1 MRQTTAK
8 SLRKKRERMKVT
20 VKDCLQLESFRK
32 CIVVAGEK
40 NIENRVKAV
49 SVMDAA
55 TPAEALACN
64 GESGTMVL
72 TTFAG
77 MKKDTA
83 AQCETI
89 RQLAKAGVPAIVYFQ
104 REKSMK
110 SVDKEVTAAADAAGI
125 PLLLMVDSEGMDYST
140 VISEVME
147 QALYGNSFKNS
158 LINNTIFHLLN
169 FEKHANFQQALH
181 EAAVNNDFQ
190 VVLLSEEFNPV
201 FAIETRHQATINEV
215 IRRGREVALNL
226 GHIYS
231 LIEINGVM
239 TYWGMLYL
247 NNEKYY
253 IFIVD
258 NDDNYSAGEI
268 TKLAEIIELAMGM
281 WKFTPERD
289 AKAELVKAL
298 MRGNKSLAYSL
309 REEAGIRA
317 TDILSVVYARG
328 IETGSAD
335 EILDE
340 FEENGLLNIIKVTE
354 GDESYAIL
362 LRGDKLKEQEDVS
375 EMATCVSLFDRLKEN
390 KSVRIFH
397 VTGVDRIEGAGDGF
411 RLIGETWAF
420 VESIFPYKRV
430 FSKYELALVSN
441 CISIQV
447 QGGQLKKNYMD
458 LLEPFRKEGDNK
470 SKQLLETLETF
481 ALDAGMNSGKTAEFM
496 GIHTNT
502 VQYRLKKINDLL
514 GAEITGNRVIP
525 GLTIALALQRMENA
539 KK

>member
-1 MRQTTAK
+1 
-8 SLRKKRERMKVT
+8 MKVT
-20 VKDCLQLESFRK
+20 VKDCLQLDSFRK
-32 CIVVAGEK
+32 SIVVAGEK
-40 NIENRVKAV
+40 NLENRVKSV
-49 SVMDAA
+49 SVMDASTA
-55 TPAEALACN
+55 QEAMLCCGDA
-64 GESGTMVL
+64 STLVL
-72 TTFAG
+72 TSFSG
-77 MKKDTA
+77 MKDNAKM
-83 AQCETI
+83 QCETVSA
-89 RQLAKAGVPAIVYFQ
+89 LAKSGAAGIVVI
-104 REKSMK
+104 RRDKSG
-110 SVDKEVTAAADAAGI
+110 SSLDKDVTKAADAAGI
-125 PLLLMVDSEGMDYST
+125 PLIIMVDAGNVTYSKL
-140 VISEVME
+140 IDEVMG
-147 QALYGNSFKNS
+147 QILYNDNFKNN

-169 FEKHANFQQALH
+169 FEKHSSFEQALH
-181 EAAVNNDFQ
+181 EAAVNNNFQ
-190 VVLLSEEFNPV
+190 VVLLSEDFNPV

-231 LIEINGVM
+231 LIEINGVQ

-309 REEAGIRA
+309 REEAGVKA
-317 TDILSVVYARG
+317 SDILSVFYARG
-328 IETGSAD
+328 IETGPAD
-335 EILDE
+335 EAIDK
-340 FEENGLLNIIKVTE
+340 FTSAGLLDIIKITE
-354 GDESYAIL
+354 QDESYAIL
-362 LRGDKLKEQEDVS
+362 LRGPKLAADEEKAENRV
-375 EMATCVSLFDRLKEN
+375 CVELFDALKGTN
-390 KSVRIFH
+390 NVRIFH
-397 VTGVDRIEGAGDGF
+397 VTGLDRIEGAGDGF
-411 RLIGETWAF
+411 RLIGETWPF

-430 FSKYELALVSN
+430 FSKYEMALVSN
-441 CISIQV
+441 CVNIQV
-447 QGGQLKKNYMD
+447 QGGHLKKTYMD

-470 SKQLLETLETF
+470 SRQLLETLETF

>member
-1 MRQTTAK
+1 
-8 SLRKKRERMKVT
+8 MKVT
-20 VKDCLQLESFRK
+20 VKDCLQLDSFRK
-32 CIVVAGEK
+32 CIVVAGE
-40 NIENRVKAV
+40 ENMDNRIKAV

-55 TPAEALACN
+55 TPAEALSCN
-64 GESGTMVL
+64 GNSGTLIL

-77 MKKDTA
+77 MKNDVK

-89 RQLAKAGVPAIVYFQ
+89 TELAKAEVPAIVVFQ
-104 REKSMK
+104 REKSTK
-110 SVDKEVTAAADAAGI
+110 PIDKEVTSAADEAGI
-125 PLLLMVDSEGMDYST
+125 PLLIMVDGEKTDYSKL
-140 VISEVME
+140 IEEVME
-147 QALYGNSFKNS
+147 QVLYGNNFKNS

-169 FEKHANFQQALH
+169 FEKHSSFQQALH

-201 FAIETRHQATINEV
+201 FTIETRHQATINEV
-215 IRRGREVALNL
+215 IRRGKEVALNL

-231 LIEINGVM
+231 LIEINGVL

-253 IFIVD
+253 LFIVD
-258 NDDNYSAGEI
+258 NDDKYSAGEI

-309 REEAGIRA
+309 REEAGVKA
-317 TDILSVVYARG
+317 ADILSVCYARG
-328 IETGSAD
+328 IENGPAD
-335 EILDE
+335 EVIDRFTGE
-340 FEENGLLNIIKVTE
+340 GLLDIIKITE
-354 GDESYAIL
+354 GDESYAVL
-362 LRGDKLKEQEDVS
+362 LKGEKLKEDEDRSDMGVCI
-375 EMATCVSLFDRLKEN
+375 ELFDALKEN

-441 CISIQV
+441 CINIQV
-447 QGGQLKKNYMD
+447 QGGHLKKTYMD
-458 LLEPFRKEGDNK
+458 LLDPFRKEGDNK
-470 SKQLLETLETF
+470 SRQLLETLETF

>member
-1 MRQTTAK
+1 
-8 SLRKKRERMKVT
+8 MKVT

-40 NIENRVKAV
+40 HMDNRIKAV
-49 SVMDAA
+49 SVLDAA
-55 TPAEALACN
+55 TPEEALACN
-64 GESGTMVL
+64 GNSGTMIL

-77 MKKDTA
+77 MKKDTK

-89 RQLAKAGVPAIVYFQ
+89 RELAKAGVPAIVFFQ
-104 REKSMK
+104 REKSARP
-110 SVDKEVTAAADAAGI
+110 VDKEVTAAADTAGI
-125 PLLLMVDSEGMDYST
+125 PLLLMVDGEGMDYSK
-140 VISEVME
+140 IIAEIME
-147 QALYGNSFKNS
+147 QVLYGNNFKNS

-169 FEKHANFQQALH
+169 FEKHSSFQQALH

-201 FAIETRHQATINEV
+201 FTVETRHQATINEV

-231 LIEINGVM
+231 LIEINGVL
-239 TYWGMLYL
+239 TYWGLLYL

-253 IFIVD
+253 LFIVD

-317 TDILSVVYARG
+317 SDILSVVYARG
-328 IETGSAD
+328 IETGMAD
-335 EILDE
+335 EIIDE
-340 FEENGLLNIIKVTE
+340 YMEKGLLNIIKITE
-354 GDESYAIL
+354 GNESYAVL
-362 LRGDKLKEQEDVS
+362 LRGEKLGEDEDIS
-375 EMATCVSLFDRLKEN
+375 EMAVCVSFFDRLKEN
-390 KSVRIFH
+390 KTVRIFH

-420 VESIFPYKRV
+420 VENIFPYKRV

-441 CISIQV
+441 V
-447 QGGQLKKNYMD
+447 LT
-458 LLEPFRKEGDNK
+458 FRFRADTSRKTTWIFWTR
-470 SKQLLETLETF
+470 SKRKGTTSPGSF
-481 ALDAGMNSGKTAEFM
+481 SK
-496 GIHTNT
+496 
-502 VQYRLKKINDLL
+502 RLKPSLWMR
-514 GAEITGNRVIP
+514 A
-525 GLTIALALQRMENA
+525 
-539 KK
+539 

>member
-1 MRQTTAK
+1 MR
-8 SLRKKRERMKVT
+8 VT
-20 VKDCLQLESFRK
+20 VRDCLQLEAFRK

-40 NIENRVKAV
+40 QMGNRIKAV

-55 TPAEALACN
+55 SPTEALACN
-64 GESGTMVL
+64 GNAGTMIL
-72 TTFAG
+72 TAFAG
-77 MKKDTA
+77 MKNDVKT
-83 AQCETI
+83 QCETI
-89 RQLAKAGVPAIVYFQ
+89 RELAKAGVAAIVIFR
-104 REKSMK
+104 REKSPRPL
-110 SVDKEVTAAADAAGI
+110 DKEVVNTADDAGM
-125 PLLLMVDSEGMDYST
+125 PLIIMVDGEKADYSKM
-140 VISEVME
+140 IEEVME
-147 QALYGNSFKNS
+147 KVIYGNNFKNS

-169 FEKHANFQQALH
+169 FEKHPTFQQALH
-181 EAAVNNDFQ
+181 EAAVNNGFQ
-190 VVLLSEEFNPV
+190 VALLSSEFNPI
-201 FAIETRHQATINEV
+201 FAIETRHQATINEI
-215 IRRGREVALNL
+215 IRQGREAALNL
-226 GHIYS
+226 GQIYS
-231 LIEINGVM
+231 LIEINGVL
-239 TYWGMLYL
+239 TYWGLLYL

-253 IFIVD
+253 LFIVD

-298 MRGNKSLAYSL
+298 MRGNKSLAYSIK
-309 REEAGIRA
+309 EEAGIKSA
-317 TDILSVVYARG
+317 DILSVFYARG
-328 IETGSAD
+328 IETGQAD
-335 EILDE
+335 VVIDRFLKEGILD
-340 FEENGLLNIIKVTE
+340 IIKITE
-354 GDESYAIL
+354 GNESYAIL
-362 LRGDKLKEQEDVS
+362 LRGKDFKVDEERSDIGACIK
-375 EMATCVSLFDRLKEN
+375 LFDALKEN
-390 KSVRIFH
+390 KGVRIFH
-397 VTGVDRIEGAGDGF
+397 VTGLDRIEGAGDGF

-420 VESIFPYKRV
+420 VENIFPYKRV

-441 CISIQV
+441 CINIQV
-447 QGGQLKKNYMD
+447 QGGHLKKSYMD

-514 GAEITGNRVIP
+514 GVEITGNRVIP

>member
-1 MRQTTAK
+1 M
-8 SLRKKRERMKVT
+8 L
-20 VKDCLQLESFRK
+20 
-32 CIVVAGEK
+32 
-40 NIENRVKAV
+40 
-49 SVMDAA
+49 DAA
-55 TPAEALACN
+55 TPEEALACN
-64 GESGTMVL
+64 GNSGTMIL

-77 MKKDTA
+77 MKKDTK

-89 RQLAKAGVPAIVYFQ
+89 RELAKAGVPAIVFFQ
-104 REKSMK
+104 REKSARP
-110 SVDKEVTAAADAAGI
+110 VDKEVTAAADTAGI
-125 PLLLMVDSEGMDYST
+125 PLLLMVDGEGMDYSK
-140 VISEVME
+140 IIAEIME
-147 QALYGNSFKNS
+147 QVLYGNNFENS

-169 FEKHANFQQALH
+169 FEKHSSFQQALH

-201 FAIETRHQATINEV
+201 FTVETRHQATINEV

-226 GHIYS
+226 GHVYS
-231 LIEINGVM
+231 LIEINGVL
-239 TYWGMLYL
+239 TYWGLLYL

-253 IFIVD
+253 LFIVD

-317 TDILSVVYARG
+317 SDILSVVYARG
-328 IETGSAD
+328 IETGMAD
-335 EILDE
+335 EIIDE
-340 FEENGLLNIIKVTE
+340 YMEKGLLNIIKITE
-354 GDESYAIL
+354 DNESYAVL
-362 LRGDKLKEQEDVS
+362 LRGEKLGEDEDIS
-375 EMATCVSLFDRLKEN
+375 EMAVCVSFFDRLKEN
-390 KSVRIFH
+390 KTVRIFH
-397 VTGVDRIEGAGDGF
+397 VTGVDRHRRSRG
-411 RLIGETWAF
+411 RLPADRRDLGVCRKYFPVQT
-420 VESIFPYKRV
+420 SILEIRTCTCKQLHQHSGSGRTSQEKLHGSFGP
-430 FSKYELALVSN
+430 
-441 CISIQV
+441 V
-447 QGGQLKKNYMD
+447 Q
-458 LLEPFRKEGDNK
+458 KEGDNK
-470 SKQLLETLETF
+470 SRQLLETLETF

>member
-1 MRQTTAK
+1 
-8 SLRKKRERMKVT
+8 MKVT

-32 CIVVAGEK
+32 CIVVTGEK
-40 NIENRVKAV
+40 HMDNRIKAV
-49 SVMDAA
+49 SVLDAA
-55 TPAEALACN
+55 TPEEALACN
-64 GESGTMVL
+64 GNSGTMIL

-77 MKKDTA
+77 MKKDTK
-83 AQCETI
+83 AQCKTI
-89 RQLAKAGVPAIVYFQ
+89 RELAKAGVPAIVFFQ
-104 REKSMK
+104 REKSARP
-110 SVDKEVTAAADAAGI
+110 VDKEVTAAADTAGI
-125 PLLLMVDSEGMDYST
+125 PLLLMVDGEGMDYSK
-140 VISEVME
+140 IIAEIME
-147 QALYGNSFKNS
+147 QVLYGNNFKNS

-169 FEKHANFQQALH
+169 FEKHSSFQQALH

-201 FAIETRHQATINEV
+201 FTVETRHQATINEV

-231 LIEINGVM
+231 LIEINGVL
-239 TYWGMLYL
+239 TYWGLLYL

-253 IFIVD
+253 LFIVD

-317 TDILSVVYARG
+317 SDILSVVYARG
-328 IETGSAD
+328 IETGMAD
-335 EILDE
+335 EIIDE
-340 FEENGLLNIIKVTE
+340 YMEKGLLNIIKITE
-354 GDESYAIL
+354 DNESYAVL
-362 LRGDKLKEQEDVS
+362 LRGEKLGEDEDIS
-375 EMATCVSLFDRLKEN
+375 EMAVCVSFFDRLKEN
-390 KSVRIFH
+390 KTVRIFH

-420 VESIFPYKRV
+420 VENIFPYKRV

-441 CISIQV
+441 CINIQV
-447 QGGQLKKNYMD
+447 QGGHLKKNYMD
-458 LLEPFRKEGDNK
+458 LLDPFKRKGTTSPGSF
-470 SKQLLETLETF
+470 SK
-481 ALDAGMNSGKTAEFM
+481 
-496 GIHTNT
+496 
-502 VQYRLKKINDLL
+502 RLKPSLWMR
-514 GAEITGNRVIP
+514 A
-525 GLTIALALQRMENA
+525 
-539 KK
+539 

>member
-1 MRQTTAK
+1 
-8 SLRKKRERMKVT
+8 MKVT
-20 VKDCLQLESFRK
+20 VKDCLQLDSFRK

-40 NIENRVKAV
+40 NMDNRVKAV
-49 SVMDAA
+49 SVMDAS

-64 GESGTMVL
+64 GNSGTMIL

-77 MKKDTA
+77 MKNDVK

-89 RQLAKAGVPAIVYFQ
+89 TELAKAEVPAIVVFQ
-104 REKSMK
+104 REKSTK
-110 SVDKEVTAAADAAGI
+110 PVDKEVTSAADAAGI
-125 PLLLMVDSEGMDYST
+125 PLLIMVDGEKTDYSKL
-140 VISEVME
+140 IEEVME
-147 QALYGNSFKNS
+147 QVLYGNNFKNS

-169 FEKHANFQQALH
+169 FEKHASFQQALH

-201 FAIETRHQATINEV
+201 FTIETRHQATINEV
-215 IRRGREVALNL
+215 IRRGKEVALNL

-231 LIEINGVM
+231 LIEINGVL
-239 TYWGMLYL
+239 TYWGLLYL

-253 IFIVD
+253 LFIVD

-309 REEAGIRA
+309 REEAGVKA
-317 TDILSVVYARG
+317 SDILSVCYARG
-328 IETGSAD
+328 IENGAAD
-335 EILDE
+335 EVIDRFVEEELLD
-340 FEENGLLNIIKVTE
+340 IIKITE
-354 GDESYAIL
+354 GDESYAVL
-362 LRGDKLKEQEDVS
+362 LRGAKLKEDEERSDMGVCI
-375 EMATCVSLFDRLKEN
+375 ELFDALKEN

-441 CISIQV
+441 CINIQV
-447 QGGQLKKNYMD
+447 QGGHLKKTYMD
-458 LLEPFRKEGDNK
+458 LLDPFRKEGDNK
-470 SKQLLETLETF
+470 SRQLLETLETF

-502 VQYRLKKINDLL
+502 VQYRLKKINELL